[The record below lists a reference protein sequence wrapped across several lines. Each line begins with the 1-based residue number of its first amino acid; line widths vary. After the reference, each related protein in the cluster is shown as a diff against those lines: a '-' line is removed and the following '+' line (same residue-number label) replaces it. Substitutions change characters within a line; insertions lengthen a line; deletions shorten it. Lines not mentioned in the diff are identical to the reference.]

1 MALCFSATT
10 IKSPFTDGT
19 TMNDVSTVFTI
30 VNGDDNGRSEL
41 NDEEEEDDD
50 DDTNN
55 NNDDNDDEEDVNIGL
70 LLHPPLDLS
79 RFTI

>member
-1 MALCFSATT
+1 VYIIRKDFNS
-10 IKSPFTDGT
+10 
-19 TMNDVSTVFTI
+19 
-30 VNGDDNGRSEL
+30 RSEL
-41 NDEEEEDDD
+41 NDDEEEDDDD

-79 RFTI
+79 SFTI

>member
-10 IKSPFTDGT
+10 MQSPFTVDT

-50 DDTNN
+50 DNTNN

-70 LLHPPLDLS
+70 LLHPPLDLNS
-79 RFTI
+79 FTI

>member
-1 MALCFSATT
+1 MYIIRKDFNS
-10 IKSPFTDGT
+10 
-19 TMNDVSTVFTI
+19 
-30 VNGDDNGRSEL
+30 RSEL
-41 NDEEEEDDD
+41 NDDEEEDDDD

-79 RFTI
+79 SFTI